1 MIHDCF
7 VVIYLQVGLD
17 RSTLVAVI
25 QLRCDYRT
33 AKLANWF
40 KWNWTVSD
48 ADWLQ
53 VESRWLVEPL
63 RAPPSSRQQCGDRSS
78 SLS

>member
-1 MIHDCF
+1 MPQLKAADHENINITVHSLMIHDCF

-40 KWNWTVSD
+40 K
-48 ADWLQ
+48 
-53 VESRWLVEPL
+53 
-63 RAPPSSRQQCGDRSS
+63 
-78 SLS
+78 